1 MISGVEE
8 VESFDESAIFLTTAQ
23 GGWRSRGGAPH
34 RKAVLGRRRSEGR
47 GDGERPDLRERRAGA
62 GRSAGPPIRQMTID
76 TVQQG
81 QALCQALALG
91 GAVWAA
97 VRPVPYSESPGEAA
111 RGGSPAG
118 SGVLAGG
125 HGDSVSL
132 VPGGL
137 GGQIRF
143 YGALFCMA
151 GGGVYFWVI
160 SPWFLKLGYF
170 MADIVTFLLG
180 ILTFPLALGRA
191 VLKKFGKLA
200 KNTFLSGVKW
210 YRIGQKTE
218 EMERAVRRRAA
229 RRERRGCL

>member
-1 MISGVEE
+1 
-8 VESFDESAIFLTTAQ
+8 
-23 GGWRSRGGAPH
+23 
-34 RKAVLGRRRSEGR
+34 
-47 GDGERPDLRERRAGA
+47 
-62 GRSAGPPIRQMTID
+62 
-76 TVQQG
+76 
-81 QALCQALALG
+81 
-91 GAVWAA
+91 
-97 VRPVPYSESPGEAA
+97 
-111 RGGSPAG
+111 
-118 SGVLAGG
+118 
-125 HGDSVSL
+125 
-132 VPGGL
+132 
-137 GGQIRF
+137 
-143 YGALFCMA
+143 MA

-229 RRERRGCL
+229 RERGEMSMKLKRAGFLTKIVVLALLIYMATSLLDLRGQIQTAQVQRDTLARQVSDQRLENQELEAAIENSDDPEMLEQVAREKGHVKQDEIVYIDVAN